1 MQGVDAPDTV
11 LLLEINLLA
20 FALTKLLFF
29 YNVVIHHLLMMILNT
44 YQPYPPSQI
53 KFKRVDNL
61 SIPKSYFNNNLFTFK
76 FLCRE
81 ATLFKRF
88 ILIQ

>member
-11 LLLEINLLA
+11 LLPETKLLA

-29 YNVVIHHLLMMILNT
+29 YYVVIHHLLMMILNI

-53 KFKRVDNL
+53 KFRRVDNL
-61 SIPKSYFNNNLFTFK
+61 SIPKS
-76 FLCRE
+76 
-81 ATLFKRF
+81 
-88 ILIQ
+88 